1 MYWCCRTAASRLS
14 LFSAWPHHSTP
25 ASAPNLPPPNAAT
38 PSVIIYFPPVIS
50 FSILSIPTPKHEF
63 DPWKPLDFLLVW
75 SFPRSHTLLVDSWK
89 WLRAQPTCLDRW
101 SIEKRKCTKVLP
113 PLFILFFSSP
123 FSDRYSYYYRPPTV
137 LVKFFAYPV
146 TSFFT
151 YRV

>member
-25 ASAPNLPPPNAAT
+25 ASAPNLPPTAT

-50 FSILSIPTPKHEF
+50 FSILSIPTLYTQVCSLRS
-63 DPWKPLDFLLVW
+63 PWISFGLKLPTLPLYIGWLLEMAACAAN
-75 SFPRSHTLLVDSWK
+75 LLGS
-89 WLRAQPTCLDRW
+89 LIDRENRNVQTFY
-101 SIEKRKCTKVLP
+101 S
-113 PLFILFFSSP
+113 LFILFFSST

-146 TSFFT
+146 TSFYT